1 MCNSSNRKSNVV
13 VWLIG
18 MFLLSLSGVSAAQV
32 FPNAPVTIVNP
43 YPPGGG
49 ADGLARF
56 FAVQLTKEWGQPVI
70 VENKA
75 GAGTTIAA
83 AYVAKAKPDGY
94 TLLLSSTSHAIA
106 PLLFKK
112 LPYDYLTNL
121 TAITPLSFSPFFL
134 VTPVN
139 SEFHTLDQLTQGLK
153 RKGNKLNF
161 GSSGSGGL
169 PHLYGVMLNQA
180 TGGNAEHIPFSGT
193 APAVNAVL
201 GGNVDFLFADTSIIP
216 LVQSGKVRALAIT
229 SEKRAENFRQI
240 PTLSETFPG
249 VTSTVWTALE
259 APAGTPKAVINQ
271 IYLSVVKVMKMPA
284 TAKFFTENA
293 RDMKVMSPEE
303 FGRFREA
310 EVKSYEK
317 LIKDAKLNLMEN

>member
-121 TAITPLSFSPFFL
+121 TAITP
-134 VTPVN
+134 
-139 SEFHTLDQLTQGLK
+139 
-153 RKGNKLNF
+153 
-161 GSSGSGGL
+161 
-169 PHLYGVMLNQA
+169 
-180 TGGNAEHIPFSGT
+180 
-193 APAVNAVL
+193 
-201 GGNVDFLFADTSIIP
+201 
-216 LVQSGKVRALAIT
+216 
-229 SEKRAENFRQI
+229 
-240 PTLSETFPG
+240 
-249 VTSTVWTALE
+249 
-259 APAGTPKAVINQ
+259 
-271 IYLSVVKVMKMPA
+271 
-284 TAKFFTENA
+284 
-293 RDMKVMSPEE
+293 
-303 FGRFREA
+303 
-310 EVKSYEK
+310 
-317 LIKDAKLNLMEN
+317 